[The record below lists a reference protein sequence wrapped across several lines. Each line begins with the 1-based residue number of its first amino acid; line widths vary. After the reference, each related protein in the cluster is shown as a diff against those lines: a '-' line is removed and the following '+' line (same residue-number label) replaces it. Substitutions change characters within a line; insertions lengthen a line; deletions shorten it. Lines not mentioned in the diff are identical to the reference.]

1 MFEGTGIAR
10 LGLLFTFIIIG
21 LLGCSDSGSDVDAT
35 TPLSQGTVV
44 PVLTQTATQVPTPTL
59 SPTVA
64 PEPTLAP
71 LPTAT
76 LKLMPTAQLTS
87 TPEPTAESQPTA
99 TPELTATPTS
109 KANKIGV
116 GTHIV
121 GTDIEPGI
129 YMGLAGTGVLDSC
142 FWERLSGLSGE
153 LSDTIAND
161 NSVGPFYVEV
171 SPTDVALSTRCELI
185 GLESVPDKQEYLTQL
200 PPGTYLVGRDIEPS
214 IYEGLAGTGVLDSCY
229 WERLSG
235 VSGEV
240 SALIANDN
248 AQGRYFV
255 QVSSTDFAVKFACA
269 VTKVN

>member
-1 MFEGTGIAR
+1 MFESTGIAR

-71 LPTAT
+71 LPTAQP
-76 LKLMPTAQLTS
+76 MS

-99 TPELTATPTS
+99 TPELTATPTP

-129 YMGLAGTGVLDSC
+129 YMGLAGTEVLDSC
-142 FWERLSGLSGE
+142 FWKRLSGLSGE

-214 IYEGLAGTGVLDSCY
+214 IYEGLTGTGVLDSCY

-240 SALIANDN
+240 YALIANDN

-255 QVSSTDFAVKFACA
+255 QVSSTDFAVTFACA